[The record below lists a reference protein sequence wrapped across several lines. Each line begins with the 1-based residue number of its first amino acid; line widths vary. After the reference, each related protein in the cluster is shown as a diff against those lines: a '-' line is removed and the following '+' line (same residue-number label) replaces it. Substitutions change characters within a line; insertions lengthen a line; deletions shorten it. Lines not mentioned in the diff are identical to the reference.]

1 MLGTIPYDLQVLTHL
16 TCIIM
21 LIIYIYGVFL
31 CFFLPMRKPSHRQVK
46 EFVQSHT
53 ARKWQNQTET
63 GSLAT
68 ELLLLTSKLHH
79 HSHPYPQTHMLTHPS
94 KAGMRR
100 GQDPAALKAPQD
112 TSVAGT
118 GGKESNEL

>member
-1 MLGTIPYDLQVLTHL
+1 
-16 TCIIM
+16 
-21 LIIYIYGVFL
+21 
-31 CFFLPMRKPSHRQVK
+31 MRKSSHRQVK

-53 ARKWQNQTET
+53 ARKWKNQIET

-79 HSHPYPQTHMLTHPS
+79 HSYPYPQTHMLIHPS

-100 GQDPAALKAPQD
+100 GQGPAPLKA
-112 TSVAGT
+112 
-118 GGKESNEL
+118 

>member
-1 MLGTIPYDLQVLTHL
+1 MLMIHTH
-16 TCIIM
+16 THTHTHTHII
-21 LIIYIYGVFL
+21 
-31 CFFLPMRKPSHRQVK
+31 PMRKPSRRQVK

-53 ARKWQNQTET
+53 ARKWQNQMGT

-100 GQDPAALKAPQD
+100 GQDPAPLKAPQD
-112 TSVAGT
+112 TSMAGT